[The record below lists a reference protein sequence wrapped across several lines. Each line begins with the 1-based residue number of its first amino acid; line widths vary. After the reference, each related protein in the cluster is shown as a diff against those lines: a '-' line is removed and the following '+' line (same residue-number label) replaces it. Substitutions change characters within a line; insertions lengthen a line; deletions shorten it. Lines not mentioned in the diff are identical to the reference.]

1 MTPPT
6 DNLTL
11 DDLCQ
16 DATRLLQK
24 NGLLDAQKDGRVT
37 DAPDPRTVRYYQG
50 LNLVDRPRILD
61 REARYGWKQVLQVLA
76 IKALQHIGL
85 PLAQIQN
92 RLIGRSEAELEA
104 VLRGVT
110 ERPQPRHPAV
120 KSVTWKEIVIEPGL
134 RLMVEE
140 GWSFATDPDATV
152 ARLRAVLAAL
162 SASNGGTAHEAR

>member
-6 DNLTL
+6 DDLTL
-11 DDLCQ
+11 DDLCR

-24 NGLLDAQKDGRVT
+24 HGLLDAQQDGRVT
-37 DAPDPRTVRYYQG
+37 DAPDPRTVRYYQSHLG
-50 LNLVDRPRILD
+50 LIDRPRIVD

-92 RLIGRSEAELEA
+92 RLTGRTEAELEA

-110 ERPQPRHPAV
+110 ERPQPRRPAL
-120 KSVTWKEIVIEPGL
+120 KTVTVREVVLEPGL
-134 RLMVEE
+134 RLLVEE
-140 GWSFATDPDATV
+140 GWAASDADSLT
-152 ARLRAVLAAL
+152 ARFRAAIAAL
-162 SASNGGTAHEAR
+162 SASNGGSPS

>member
-24 NGLLDAQKDGRVT
+24 NGLLDAQPDGRVT
-37 DAPDPRTVRYYQG
+37 GAPDPRTVRYYG
-50 LNLVDRPRILD
+50 TLGLVDRPTIVD
-61 REARYGWKQVLQVLA
+61 REARYGWKHVLQVLA
-76 IKALQHIGL
+76 IKALQHQGR
-85 PLAQIQN
+85 PLSQIQG
-92 RLIGRSEAELEA
+92 LLYGRKEAELEA

-120 KSVTWKEIVIEPGL
+120 KSVSWKEVVIEPGL

-152 ARLRAVLAAL
+152 ARLRAALAAL
-162 SASNGGTAHEAR
+162 SASNGGNAHEAR